1 MIKQIGDR
9 SERNE
14 MSYIFLTIII
24 LILAFVDGFN
34 MDDGNKK
41 VAQNANEICPI
52 KIGEE
57 IPSAILQSLDGN
69 EINIREVVKGN
80 KSVIIFY
87 RGGWCPYCNLH
98 LSELVQIED
107 SLVKLGY
114 KIIAISMDKPDSL
127 RSTLEK
133 HNMKYELYSDSKA
146 DVCTAFGIAFKVD
159 EEYFAK
165 LKSYNIDLEASS
177 GQTHHILPVP
187 GAFIVDTNGII
198 QFEYVNPNYKSRIKG
213 DVLLEI
219 ARGI

>member
-1 MIKQIGDR
+1 MKILYLFIA
-9 SERNE
+9 
-14 MSYIFLTIII
+14 FLSIIT
-24 LILAFVDGFN
+24 AKAN
-34 MDDGNKK
+34 TMDDQNKN
-41 VAQNANEICPI
+41 AANNANEICPI

-57 IPSAILQSLDGN
+57 IPSVNLQTIEGK
-69 EINIREVVKGN
+69 EINIRDLVIGK
-80 KSVIIFY
+80 KSILIFY

-146 DVCTAFGIAFKVD
+146 DVCTAFGIAFTVD
-159 EEYFAK
+159 DEYIKK
-165 LKSYNIDLEASS
+165 LKSFNMDIEASS

-187 GAFIVDTNGII
+187 GAFIVDANGII
-198 QFEYVNPNYKSRIKG
+198 QFEYVNPNYKTRIKG
-213 DVLLEI
+213 DVLLEVAKRI
-219 ARGI
+219 